1 LRKLSAM
8 PLVALMQDHS
18 PQANAEFAKRIAQ
31 PLSAFLLGLLALPLA
46 RAAPRQGRFAR
57 IGAGVLIYVVYFNLI
72 TLASKAI
79 EDEKLSLMLG
89 IAVPHGLMLALVL
102 IWYWRQG
109 AFVRVKRMAHSKP
122 AGPVH
127 AA

>member
-1 LRKLSAM
+1 M
-8 PLVALMQDHS
+8 PLAALMQDTS

-79 EDEKLSLMLG
+79 EDEKISFMLG
-89 IAVPHGLMLALVL
+89 VAVPHGVLLVL
-102 IWYWRQG
+102 VLFWYWRQG
-109 AFVRVKRMAHSKP
+109 AFVNVHRMLHP
-122 AGPVH
+122 ATAEPSH